1 MSDDD
6 QKTEMAAMAGD
17 TVDLPAEK
25 SYEPNPVSIEDLINR
40 HKTISAHK
48 TTHVIQDI
56 ISDAS
61 RAGISEAE
69 VADIFSEP
77 LPKYKA
83 DAIVELKNR
92 LVSLYE
98 SAKHRENDLEV
109 YFSVGLSALS
119 KLSAFDK
126 KIQKF
131 EPLLGEY
138 LSLMEG
144 VGFTLA
150 SRSREYEEAQHLQ
163 SMTDNWRQEVTNFII
178 DLQNS
183 STGIVLSE
191 VAIEKLKIKK
201 DVPTSEFKSL
211 VKKAIAVYNK
221 NRGQGEIFIHK
232 HIPWVT
238 ARVQRYR
245 NLYRANEILSEIP
258 PESWDLDSRE
268 VSISDFDLENLKK
281 FSEKAKGRIWFNAT
295 LDQLHWRKSCGIKDL
310 ARLTTKKD
318 IEHLSQQGI
327 IKSVKRK
334 FRGLRP
340 LGEDGLDFKKLIA
353 TNSHVKDGTAYQEG
367 DIIYSY
373 IQGRTRFDTKQA
385 VIYYHH
391 KVLITQMF
399 NQLKKE
405 FRSNKINRKP
415 TAEDLAKEMKFL
427 DVAEVGMYLG

>member
-1 MSDDD
+1 
-6 QKTEMAAMAGD
+6 
-17 TVDLPAEK
+17 
-25 SYEPNPVSIEDLINR
+25 
-40 HKTISAHK
+40 
-48 TTHVIQDI
+48 
-56 ISDAS
+56 
-61 RAGISEAE
+61 
-69 VADIFSEP
+69 
-77 LPKYKA
+77 
-83 DAIVELKNR
+83 
-92 LVSLYE
+92 
-98 SAKHRENDLEV
+98 
-109 YFSVGLSALS
+109 
-119 KLSAFDK
+119 
-126 KIQKF
+126 
-131 EPLLGEY
+131 
-138 LSLMEG
+138 
-144 VGFTLA
+144 
-150 SRSREYEEAQHLQ
+150 
-163 SMTDNWRQEVTNFII
+163 
-178 DLQNS
+178 
-183 STGIVLSE
+183 
-191 VAIEKLKIKK
+191 
-201 DVPTSEFKSL
+201 
-211 VKKAIAVYNK
+211 
-221 NRGQGEIFIHK
+221 
-232 HIPWVT
+232 
-238 ARVQRYR
+238 
-245 NLYRANEILSEIP
+245 
-258 PESWDLDSRE
+258 
-268 VSISDFDLENLKK
+268 LKK

-318 IEHLSQQGI
+318 IEHLPQQGI